1 MKKATMT
8 LNLNKVEMDAIE
20 ILANK
25 KGMNKTSLVKQALR
39 LYQTVEIRLAKGEK
53 IYFEDDKKHKSELV
67 FI

>member
-8 LNLNKVEMDAIE
+8 LNLNKLEMEAIE
-20 ILANK
+20 ALAEK

-39 LYQTVEIRLAKGEK
+39 LYQTVEVRLAKGEK
-53 IYFEDDKKHKSELV
+53 IYFEDDEKQKSELV